1 VTLPKLLAGF
11 EISGYTRRHSR
22 VNFGGAIMHSAFIPN
37 PAGYQMVR
45 PSGHRSALKIIL
57 AVFAIMVAA
66 LLGLIV
72 LLLIGSETGLVQ
84 LVIGFICATLPVP
97 IYIMLL
103 LWIDR
108 YESEPLWMLATSFF
122 WGALVAV
129 FIAIIL
135 NTINGAIVA
144 AATSNVQIGENFGA
158 VISAPIVE
166 EGSKAFIL
174 LVLFLWKKDEF
185 DGIVDGIVY
194 AGMVGLG
201 FAMTENILFYGR
213 AVQGGAGV
221 LTFIFILRGMAAPF
235 SHPLFTSMTGI
246 GLGWSRQSNNGFI
259 KLVTPVLGFMLAVLL
274 HATWNGA
281 ATYGGAAGFFAGYFL
296 IMGPAFI
303 GTLMVIFFSLRR
315 EGRIVRQFLYNDYQ
329 RGFFDGQEYEKL
341 CTIRGRLGLSWN
353 AMTTKGLAGWRAR
366 KRCNQ
371 MASELAFH
379 RSRLA
384 RGFGRDPQSAQE
396 RENAYLYTL
405 QELRQKLIPAVKPPG
420 QP

>member
-1 VTLPKLLAGF
+1 
-11 EISGYTRRHSR
+11 
-22 VNFGGAIMHSAFIPN
+22 
-37 PAGYQMVR
+37 MVR
-45 PSGHRSALKIIL
+45 SGHQSVLKIIL
-57 AVFAIMVAA
+57 AVLAVMVAA
-66 LLGLIV
+66 LLGMIV

-108 YESEPLWMLATSFF
+108 YESEPLWMLATAFF

-144 AATSNVQIGENFGA
+144 AATNSAQIGENFGA

-166 EGSKAFIL
+166 EGSKALIL

-201 FAMTENILFYGR
+201 FAMTENILYYGR

-246 GLGWSRQSNNGFI
+246 GLGWSRQSNNGFVKI
-259 KLVTPVLGFMLAVLL
+259 VAPFLGFMLAVLL
-274 HATWNGA
+274 HATWNGT
-281 ATYGGAAGFFAGYFL
+281 ATYGGAVGFFAGYFL
-296 IMGPAFI
+296 IMGPTFI
-303 GTLMVIFFSLRR
+303 ITLMVIFFSLRR
-315 EGRIVRQFLYNDYQ
+315 EGRIVRQFLYPDYQ
-329 RGFFDGQEYEKL
+329 RGFFDSQEYEKL
-341 CTIRGRLGLSWN
+341 CTIRGRMGMSWN
-353 AMTTKGLAGWRAR
+353 AMTTKGISGWRTR
-366 KRCNQ
+366 MRCNQ

-379 RSRLA
+379 RSRVA
-384 RGFGRDPQSAQE
+384 RGFARDPQTAQE

-405 QELRQKLIPAVKPPG
+405 HELRRRFDPANNPPR
-420 QP
+420 QA